1 MASVK
6 PSYKDGYTTHLIQ
19 EVLPETCHYIITA
32 GRWQLKNIHG
42 LKSIHSNIIVENNC
56 MLSGLAQGN
65 TKSVDLA
72 MTRAVQ
78 WLIFICVKGIKK
90 SIQQSLSHSVDN
102 VHDHYYLY
110 DLYHS

>member
-78 WLIFICVKGIKK
+78 GLIFICQRNKEKHTAK
-90 SIQQSLSHSVDN
+90 S
-102 VHDHYYLY
+102 
-110 DLYHS
+110 